1 MFFMYLFP
9 LVMHMFYVGFNV
21 KDHARMCVC
30 DFLFQMTKG
39 VISLPPEDL
48 ASRDSQSKRNY
59 FAKIGDVACT
69 SFEKL

>member
-21 KDHARMCVC
+21 KGHAGICVR
-30 DFLFQMTKG
+30 DFLFQMTNG
-39 VISLPPEDL
+39 VILLPPEDL
-48 ASRDSQSKRNY
+48 ASRDSQSKRNNL
-59 FAKIGDVACT
+59 AKIGDVACT